1 MRRDMDERI
10 RRRRS
15 FAVIV
20 VAALASPAVA
30 ADGNGDGDGV
40 AFATQLQPL
49 FDARCVVCHQYGAA
63 QAGLSLEEGDA
74 HGNLVGVKS
83 TGSKLLRVAPGAPDQ
98 SYLLYKLRGTHAS
111 VGGTGARMP
120 LPDNGAAPL
129 SADEEA
135 MIETWIAQGAP
146 NN

>member
-1 MRRDMDERI
+1 MAQHR
-10 RRRRS
+10 
-15 FAVIV
+15 
-20 VAALASPAVA
+20 AANTPYKLPP
-30 ADGNGDGDGV
+30 
-40 AFATQLQPL
+40 PL

-63 QAGLSLEEGDA
+63 QAGLSLEDGDA
-74 HGNLVGVKS
+74 HANLVGVKS
-83 TGSKLLRVAPGAPDQ
+83 TESKLLRVAAGAPEE

-129 SADEEA
+129 SAAELK
-135 MIETWIAQGAP
+135 MIETWIEQGTP